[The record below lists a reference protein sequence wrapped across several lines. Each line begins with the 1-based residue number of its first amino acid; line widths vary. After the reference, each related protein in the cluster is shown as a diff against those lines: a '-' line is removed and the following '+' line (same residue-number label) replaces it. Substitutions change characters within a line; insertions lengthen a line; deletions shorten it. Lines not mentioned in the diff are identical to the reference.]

1 MPNTPGTIIDH
12 KEVSYRAVIA
22 GLIIGQCFSDFPSL
36 ASRWQPVSESL
47 ADIPVLVSQACGL
60 AGSLASQ
67 RRRQGNL
74 AAAAKASL
82 AACDD
87 QDHDP
92 LGYLRDELAAQGY
105 LPPQD
110 RP

>member
-1 MPNTPGTIIDH
+1 MLYIPSTIIDP
-12 KEVSYRAVIA
+12 KEVSNRAAIA
-22 GLIIGQCFSDFPSL
+22 GQIIDRCSRDFPSL
-36 ASRWQPVSESL
+36 ASRWLPVSDSL
-47 ADIPVLVSQACGL
+47 ADIPVLVSEVSEL
-60 AGSLASQ
+60 AGSLTAQ
-67 RRRQGNL
+67 RRRQANL

-82 AACDD
+82 AACAD

-105 LPPQD
+105 LPPQG